1 MFFFFSSVWMKSQ
14 FVYANPQNI
23 TLQSDEAGDAVQI
36 VSPADVM
43 RDAWQVGK
51 DQGKPVML
59 VLGSEACDRCALL
72 NRYLDDSEIYER
84 VSNQFVILS
93 VNVAMGKATLKAR
106 RLLEESFPAIVLMDI
121 EQSFDALVDT
131 DQLVTFSPEPQ
142 MPIFTW
148 LEYILEYTHSPS

>member
-1 MFFFFSSVWMKSQ
+1 MKSQ